1 MSLAKWT
8 RPANGEAEMSQIIHK
23 VLKRIAAELED
34 ADGDFVA
41 GIYNQ
46 VFADPIQYVG
56 DSMFEPLE
64 LSTLQHQV

>member
-1 MSLAKWT
+1 MSLTKWVLHS
-8 RPANGEAEMSQIIHK
+8 NGETEMTQAIHE

-46 VFADPIQYVG
+46 VCADPIQYVG

-64 LSTLQHQV
+64 LSTLQHQA

>member
-1 MSLAKWT
+1 MT
-8 RPANGEAEMSQIIHK
+8 QTIQE

-46 VFADPIQYVG
+46 LCQDQIQYVG

-64 LSTLQHQV
+64 PDSLLHLKPVPYKESIAQ

>member
-1 MSLAKWT
+1 MSIPAFRYVSWFWT
-8 RPANGEAEMSQIIHK
+8 RIL
-23 VLKRIAAELED
+23 LKRIAAELED

>member
-1 MSLAKWT
+1 
-8 RPANGEAEMSQIIHK
+8 MSQTIHE

-34 ADGDFVA
+34 DDGDFVA

-46 VFADPIQYVG
+46 VCAYPIQYVG

-64 LSTLQHQV
+64 LSTLQHRV